1 MKKTY
6 LLVGLIFIAC
16 CVQAQIKKGTTLL
29 GGNLSASTS
38 SSMPA
43 PGNVSY
49 KTNSIYVSPSYGRAI
64 KDNLVLGADL
74 DFTYAKSGTNYV
86 PNQTNGI
93 GAGVFLRSYKYLGG
107 GFYIFGQ
114 SRLGFDFLDQQSD
127 FPSSTGNTFLHA
139 DQKQLAIG
147 ASFFPGISYA
157 INPRWQLETSL
168 PNFLVLQYV
177 HVKQSSE
184 GGASSS
190 DGTSNSVSLSTSLS
204 STYTFSVGLR
214 YFIGG

>member
-6 LLVGLIFIAC
+6 LLVGLVFIAC
-16 CVQAQIKKGTTLL
+16 CVQAQIKKGTILL
-29 GGNLSASTS
+29 GGNLSASTTS
-38 SSMPA
+38 SSPA
-43 PGNVSY
+43 PGNDSY
-49 KTNSIYVSPSYGRAI
+49 KANSIYVSPSYGRAI

-74 DFTYAKSGTNYV
+74 NFTYAKSGPNNV

-93 GAGVFLRSYKYLGG
+93 GAGVFLRKYKNLGG

-114 SRLGFDFLDQQSD
+114 SRVGFDFVDQQSN
-127 FPSSTGNTFLHA
+127 FPSSTGNTFVHS

-168 PNFLVLQYV
+168 PNFLVLQYA

-184 GGASSS
+184 DGTLSS
-190 DGTSNSVSLSTSLS
+190 DGSSSSVSLSSSLS